1 MGIFKRKVAAP
12 RAGRVVGAVFTD
24 SECERVDALW
34 RLTALPRA
42 EFDATYGVMLE
53 RCWRYVAAPAGADW
67 TTLKDEALTCAVAAL
82 RVRQARVLPRFGAA
96 EEAARLHEVM
106 SFALTATVLAETF
119 GQMAGRASA
128 PDWCPLTEDVPAS
141 VVFEDVAVPRCY
153 GALLLPR
160 LVGDAGLAWLG
171 QEPVAMRELAACFG
185 EGLSELRAI
194 AVEAAVRVGLAIDA
208 AASAA
213 APAAEERRNE
223 CEQPDEKPSGCEPG
237 DRSEETPAEEDRP
250 APPAPDANA
259 ASPAQPPQPIG
270 GEGAG
275 WRWFN
280 WVRAGLRDGKIPA
293 NAERGWL
300 HNIAGEAYVVVPEC
314 FDAFARVKNV
324 DAKTVKNQ
332 VARLGRHRERKT
344 PSGKANTFCAELPDG
359 RRVDGMVFPGEL
371 IWDDKPPPQADG
383 ALGRRRR

>member
-1 MGIFKRKVAAP
+1 MGIFKRKVGTP
-12 RAGRVVGAVFTD
+12 RAERASNAVFTD
-24 SECERVDALW
+24 SERERVAAWW

-42 EFDATYGVMLE
+42 EFDATYGDMLS

-67 TTLKDEALTCAVAAL
+67 TTLKDEALICATAAL

-106 SFALTATVLAETF
+106 SFALTAAVVAGRF
-119 GQMAGRASA
+119 GQLAGRASA
-128 PDWCPLTEDVPAS
+128 PGWCPLTEDLPTTAVL
-141 VVFEDVAVPRCY
+141 EDVAVPRCY

-171 QEPVAMRELAACFG
+171 QEPVAMRELAAYFG
-185 EGLSELRAI
+185 EGPSELRVI
-194 AVEAAVRVGLAIDA
+194 ADEAAVRVGLAIDA
-208 AASAA
+208 PAPEA
-213 APAAEERRNE
+213 APAAVGP
-223 CEQPDEKPSGCEPG
+223 CEGADAL
-237 DRSEETPAEEDRP
+237 EETRTEEDRP
-250 APPAPDANA
+250 VPPAADAKA
-259 ASPAQPPQPIG
+259 ASPAGPLEPIG

-293 NAERGWL
+293 NAEGGWL
-300 HNIAGEAYVVVPEC
+300 HNIAGEAYVVMPEC
-314 FDAFARVKNV
+314 FDAFAAVENV

-344 PSGKANTFCAELPDG
+344 PSGKANTFRAELPDG
-359 RRVDGMVFPGEL
+359 RRVDGMVFPGDL
-371 IWDDKPPPQADG
+371 IWDDKAPPQADG